1 MPKRAL
7 VVDDSRVARVTLGKF
22 LVEYKLAV
30 DMAESAEAAL
40 EYLASNPPPH
50 VIFMDH
56 MMPGMDGLQAVVA
69 IKKNP
74 DTAQIPIVMYTSKD
88 GDLYMGQA
96 RALGAVGVLSKPINS
111 PELQKII
118 QGLNLASDSSNAQ
131 TSASPA
137 EKNPPV
143 STKATPAPK
152 LDLDDFPPVQMDSAA
167 NGETASL
174 VKRLFEEQRAKLKQ
188 DLQVHSELIV
198 HKVVER
204 LQATQASAAKTVQH
218 APVTLSAKIAWLA
231 LVIGLIG
238 MTFMYLD
245 FRDKAASI
253 KALTENPTAMEKKN
267 ATATPETR
275 DETNSRSVSDAHVT
289 SAEDKPKLTDA
300 SEKQQVKSPE
310 ERNKLLKTIEWMAN
324 MNSGFGYDQ
333 TPLGDERLAMVSE
346 LVARL
351 TSIDFRG
358 SLRLN
363 VHRGDFCLLRSDSG
377 AFKLP
382 SDDAPIQ
389 NCQLLSSP
397 QEQLLPPRQSA
408 AFSRFVAAAPYNNG
422 NLRIEI
428 NSYGKERPLY
438 KYPSISSIRS
448 AGEWNKI
455 ASQNN
460 RVEILIL
467 PATP

>member
-30 DMAESAEAAL
+30 DMAESAEASL

-88 GDLYMGQA
+88 GELYMGQA
-96 RALGAVGVLSKPINS
+96 RALGAVGVLAKPINP

-118 QGLNLASDSSNAQ
+118 QGLNLTSDSSNAP
-131 TSASPA
+131 TATTAA
-137 EKNPPV
+137 EKNQPV
-143 STKATPAPK
+143 SVKTTPASK
-152 LDLDDFPPVQMDSAA
+152 LDLDDFSPLPIDQTA
-167 NGETASL
+167 NGEITPL
-174 VKRLFEEQRAKLKQ
+174 IKRLLEEQRVKLKQ
-188 DLQVHSELIV
+188 DLQVQSELIV

-204 LQATQASAAKTVQH
+204 LQSTTPSAAKTIQ
-218 APVTLSAKIAWLA
+218 PSSITLSAKIAWVA

-238 MTFMYLD
+238 MIFMYLD
-245 FRDKAASI
+245 FRDKVASI
-253 KALTENPTAMEKKN
+253 KTSTENSTVVEKKN
-267 ATATPETR
+267 AMAALENR
-275 DETNSRSVSDAHVT
+275 DETNSRSVTDARAT
-289 SAEDKPKLTDA
+289 SEDKPKLADTP
-300 SEKQQVKSPE
+300 EKQPAKSLE
-310 ERNKLLKTIEWMAN
+310 ERNKLLKTIEWMTN

-333 TPLGDERLAMVSE
+333 TPLGDERLTVVSE
-346 LVARL
+346 LVTRL

-363 VHRGDFCLLRSDSG
+363 VHRGDFCLLRSESG

-382 SDDAPIQ
+382 SDDTPIQ
-389 NCQLLSSP
+389 NCQLLSPP
-397 QEQLLPPRQSA
+397 QEQLPPRQSA

-422 NLRIEI
+422 NLRIEV

-438 KYPSISSIRS
+438 KYPSISSLRT